1 MSNFAGAQPQAKKFA
16 NQNDQSS
23 DVQEVRENIK
33 DLGDS
38 IGRMASR
45 QYERAQDVATDA
57 IQETGDAIQRNPL
70 TAIGIAS
77 ALVSYSAWPWADVI
91 PAPSPEDAFFE
102 AWRPLA
108 ERTSGGCG
116 TILTGTSPPAEAF
129 VTWAAAPGCTGAT
142 NSSPGRRAAL
152 TAISAAW

>member
-1 MSNFAGAQPQAKKFA
+1 MTNFAGAQAQAKKFA

-38 IGRMASR
+38 VGHMASR

-70 TAIGIAS
+70 TAIGIGFGVGFLFGLAMGGRS
-77 ALVSYSAWPWADVI
+77 LNLQQVPEALSVERARPPPDRI
-91 PAPSPEDAFFE
+91 LRGLHAFKN
-102 AWRPLA
+102 
-108 ERTSGGCG
+108 G
-116 TILTGTSPPAEAF
+116 TIT
-129 VTWAAAPGCTGAT
+129 CD
-142 NSSPGRRAAL
+142 SS
-152 TAISAAW
+152 